1 MKKMSM
7 PFFIKNLYMLDQAQ
21 NKNNLATAKQLIRKN
36 SLYSLK
42 NQAKSQSE
50 RTDKPPPPGR
60 FRLLFKDLFPP
71 PSMTNVLFRCPLIDL
86 NKIACFISLIDCT
99 DLTY

>member
-1 MKKMSM
+1 
-7 PFFIKNLYMLDQAQ
+7 MLDLAQ

-36 SLYSLK
+36 SVCSLK
-42 NQAKSQSE
+42 NQAKSQNE

-60 FRLLFKDLFPP
+60 FRLIFKDLFPP
-71 PSMTNVLFRCPLIDL
+71 PSMTNVLFKCPQIDL
-86 NKIACFISLIDCT
+86 NKIACFISLIGCT